1 MYFRKIRQLAEI
13 PAEPG
18 DMSDSKKAPRQSPAW
33 DVLYCSSI
41 SITAEPSGS
50 RAALP
55 LHHVVGNNDF
65 RCHQLRIFHMAYHLA
80 AASIPSWQAFTSTDV
95 RGGKV
100 SLARRELLKDRMDT
114 SPGHGQPQTN
124 TYLLQGHCQYVVAD
138 QYGRGS
144 VLPCEQGRQG
154 LVLLLRHRRHFHAQL
169 AVKRN
174 TPLCQGQPYTPF
186 SCRGYKEENGPRT
199 GRQSL
204 HGQI

>member
-50 RAALP
+50 RTALP

-65 RCHQLRIFHMAYHLA
+65 RCHQLRIFHMAYHLGGCLDSQLA
-80 AASIPSWQAFTSTDV
+80 GIHIHGCQGRKGESGEKGIVKGQDGHIP
-95 RGGKV
+95 RY
-100 SLARRELLKDRMDT
+100 
-114 SPGHGQPQTN
+114 GQPQTN
-124 TYLLQGHCQYVVAD
+124 TCLLQGHCQYVVAD

-154 LVLLLRHRRHFHAQL
+154 PVSYTHLDVY
-169 AVKRN
+169 KR
-174 TPLCQGQPYTPF
+174 QV
-186 SCRGYKEENGPRT
+186 
-199 GRQSL
+199 
-204 HGQI
+204 